1 MEYTQSMNLV
11 SPSGYAMP
19 FELPETSPLEIT
31 LGYGKQQHPITGKEF
46 FHHGVDFK
54 VTPHTWLKAL
64 ATGVVSGIASDR
76 EKGFNITV
84 NYRNYAE
91 GSNAVYDVTY
101 SHIKES
107 ICNFGKNVKA
117 GDNIAVCDGTLH
129 IEVRFNGEELDPIE
143 FLTMVRDNLVVL
155 EQQDIQ
161 GNNPEIATLD
171 FDVSTSY
178 DAQQPEIDQ
187 MYQRFFGKYMMDLL
201 LNRYKVP
208 GGTEKVLRDVLVEGA
223 NSGAYYE
230 HAPSMLNP
238 LGLGARSLGIIGRIQ
253 TILTHDFLNY
263 LALMHGVFL
272 STMSEF
278 EKKKAADDA
287 ITSQG
292 IIDPFANFEIDI
304 QSFDI
309 QRTVSVY
316 PDKDGIVWWTKAWF
330 NGKKKGE
337 RAVEI
342 NRQLA
347 IKFIHDI
354 IEKDEWLEEFFP
366 RQMEVLHAAL
376 AQTRDQVISQLR
388 QSFI

>member
-91 GSNAVYDVTY
+91 GSNSVYDVTY

-117 GDNIAVCDGTLH
+117 GGNIAVCDGTLH
-129 IEVRFNGEELDPIE
+129 IEVRFNGEEVDPIE

-155 EQQDIQ
+155 EQQGIQ

-171 FDVSTSY
+171 FDVSTPY

-278 EKKKAADDA
+278 EKKKLLM
-287 ITSQG
+287 TQ
-292 IIDPFANFEIDI
+292 
-304 QSFDI
+304 
-309 QRTVSVY
+309 
-316 PDKDGIVWWTKAWF
+316 
-330 NGKKKGE
+330 
-337 RAVEI
+337 
-342 NRQLA
+342 
-347 IKFIHDI
+347 
-354 IEKDEWLEEFFP
+354 
-366 RQMEVLHAAL
+366 
-376 AQTRDQVISQLR
+376 
-388 QSFI
+388 

>member
-1 MEYTQSMNLV
+1 MEYKQSMNLV

-31 LGYGKQQHPITGKEF
+31 LGYGNQQHPITGKEF

-54 VTPHTWLKAL
+54 VSPHTWLKAL

-129 IEVRFNGEELDPIE
+129 IEVRFNGEEVDPIE

-155 EQQDIQ
+155 EQQGIQ

-171 FDVSTSY
+171 FDVSTPY
-178 DAQQPEIDQ
+178 DTQQPEIDQ

-223 NSGAYYE
+223 NSGVYYE

-278 EKKKAADDA
+278 EKKKLLM
-287 ITSQG
+287 TQ
-292 IIDPFANFEIDI
+292 
-304 QSFDI
+304 
-309 QRTVSVY
+309 
-316 PDKDGIVWWTKAWF
+316 
-330 NGKKKGE
+330 
-337 RAVEI
+337 
-342 NRQLA
+342 
-347 IKFIHDI
+347 
-354 IEKDEWLEEFFP
+354 
-366 RQMEVLHAAL
+366 
-376 AQTRDQVISQLR
+376 
-388 QSFI
+388 

>member
-1 MEYTQSMNLV
+1 MEYKQSMNLV

-19 FELPETSPLEIT
+19 FELSETTPLEIT
-31 LGYGKQQHPITGKEF
+31 LGYGKQTHPVTGKEF

-54 VTPHTWLKAL
+54 VYPHTWLKAL

-84 NYRNYAE
+84 NYRNYAA
-91 GSNAVYDVTY
+91 GSSAVYDVVY

-107 ICNFGKNVKA
+107 ICNFGKSVNA
-117 GDNIAVCDGTLH
+117 GDNIAVCDDTLH
-129 IEVRFNGEELDPIE
+129 IEVRFNGDEIDPIE
-143 FLTMVRDNLVVL
+143 FLTMVRDNLIVY
-155 EQQDIQ
+155 EQKTIQ

-171 FDVSTSY
+171 FKVETPY
-178 DAQQPEIDQ
+178 DSQQPEIDQ
-187 MYQRFFGKYMMDLL
+187 MYQRFFGKYMIDLL
-201 LNRYKVP
+201 TSRYKVP
-208 GGTEKVLRDVLVEGA
+208 NGTEQVLRDVLAEGA
-223 NSGAYYE
+223 SRGAYYE
-230 HAPSMLNP
+230 HTPSMLNP
-238 LGLGARSLGIIGRIQ
+238 LGLGERSLGIIERIQ

-272 STMSEF
+272 STMTEY
-278 EKKKAADDA
+278 EKKKATDNA
-287 ITSQG
+287 IASQG
-292 IIDPFANFEIDI
+292 IIDPFENLDIDI

-337 RAVEI
+337 RAIEI

-347 IKFIHDI
+347 IKFIQDNVA
-354 IEKDEWLEEFFP
+354 KDEWLEEFFP

-376 AQTRDQVISQLR
+376 AQTREQVINQLR

>member
-1 MEYTQSMNLV
+1 M
-11 SPSGYAMP
+11 
-19 FELPETSPLEIT
+19 
-31 LGYGKQQHPITGKEF
+31 
-46 FHHGVDFK
+46 
-54 VTPHTWLKAL
+54 
-64 ATGVVSGIASDR
+64 SGIASDR

-129 IEVRFNGEELDPIE
+129 IEVRFNGEEVDPIE

-155 EQQDIQ
+155 EQQGIQ

-171 FDVSTSY
+171 FDVSTPY

-230 HAPSMLNP
+230 HAPSMLP
-238 LGLGARSLGIIGRIQ
+238 QFGI
-253 TILTHDFLNY
+253 
-263 LALMHGVFL
+263 
-272 STMSEF
+272 
-278 EKKKAADDA
+278 K
-287 ITSQG
+287 
-292 IIDPFANFEIDI
+292 
-304 QSFDI
+304 
-309 QRTVSVY
+309 
-316 PDKDGIVWWTKAWF
+316 
-330 NGKKKGE
+330 
-337 RAVEI
+337 
-342 NRQLA
+342 
-347 IKFIHDI
+347 
-354 IEKDEWLEEFFP
+354 
-366 RQMEVLHAAL
+366 
-376 AQTRDQVISQLR
+376 
-388 QSFI
+388 

>member
-1 MEYTQSMNLV
+1 M
-11 SPSGYAMP
+11 
-19 FELPETSPLEIT
+19 
-31 LGYGKQQHPITGKEF
+31 
-46 FHHGVDFK
+46 
-54 VTPHTWLKAL
+54 
-64 ATGVVSGIASDR
+64 SGIASDR

-91 GSNAVYDVTY
+91 GFNAVYDVTY

-129 IEVRFNGEELDPIE
+129 IEVRFNGEEVDPIE

-155 EQQDIQ
+155 EQQGIQ

-171 FDVSTSY
+171 FDVSTPY
-178 DAQQPEIDQ
+178 DTQQPEIDQ

-201 LNRYKVP
+201 LNRYEVP

-278 EKKKAADDA
+278 EKKKLLM
-287 ITSQG
+287 TQ
-292 IIDPFANFEIDI
+292 
-304 QSFDI
+304 
-309 QRTVSVY
+309 
-316 PDKDGIVWWTKAWF
+316 
-330 NGKKKGE
+330 
-337 RAVEI
+337 
-342 NRQLA
+342 
-347 IKFIHDI
+347 
-354 IEKDEWLEEFFP
+354 
-366 RQMEVLHAAL
+366 
-376 AQTRDQVISQLR
+376 
-388 QSFI
+388 